1 MRDAI
6 TAAWHLPARRPSFRG
21 GTTGDMVGVEP
32 DRGEAGRSPALT
44 RNRRS
49 RRVSTSR
56 STSVRLTFGSCPSRS
71 AEGARSAGGVPP
83 AVREPAVA
91 AARNA
96 LALSSSPLP
105 RGGLAVAVLGDC
117 TDLGGEVRTG
127 CATGD
132 PASGR
137 EALEQAGFT
146 PTDSIPGMICAIDSL
161 PDPCPEEFD
170 GSYWSYWTGSEGEW
184 TAHVAGADT
193 VDPAPGD
200 VEGWRYNDGST
211 GPGLTPAEAAAAV
224 GTRPADDGAEG
235 PAATTD
241 TPEPVDAAGESVDDA
256 AEPVDDA
263 ADTSDDGGG
272 VPTWVW
278 FGAAGVVL
286 IALGVVR
293 LVRNRQA

>member
-1 MRDAI
+1 M
-6 TAAWHLPARRPSFRG
+6 
-21 GTTGDMVGVEP
+21 
-32 DRGEAGRSPALT
+32 
-44 RNRRS
+44 
-49 RRVSTSR
+49 
-56 STSVRLTFGSCPSRS
+56 
-71 AEGARSAGGVPP
+71 
-83 AVREPAVA
+83 
-91 AARNA
+91 
-96 LALSSSPLP
+96 SSSPLP
-105 RGGLAVAVLGDC
+105 RGGLAVAVLGLAALVPAAPAAAMDMDGC
-117 TDLGGEVRTG
+117 TDGVTVVVDFTDLGGEVRTG

-224 GTRPADDGAEG
+224 GTHPADDGAEG